1 MYTSH
6 LVRISMVKKKNYI
19 VPTWGPLSPTHRH
32 NRHHSSSSASVPAR
46 SSLPTCLP
54 FLASG
59 AISAFSAPNLL
70 TIFTQ
75 LVKIPDLTTHP
86 NSPQLTSE
94 LPLCIHI
101 ASFKRILIENE
112 VDRYANDLFTDGLDS
127 VNKPTVDVARLSTSV
142 SMVRNNTHV
151 DYGATRHAGTQNQTV
166 WNLPASTQGDSS
178 VPPPPPYS
186 GSPPPTGLP
195 QPNDRLPVAPPWS
208 PL

>member
-1 MYTSH
+1 MDYP
-6 LVRISMVKKKNYI
+6 LPRPVRV
-19 VPTWGPLSPTHRH
+19 VAG
-32 NRHHSSSSASVPAR
+32 ASVAMIAPTRWGTINRPR
-46 SSLPTCLP
+46 SPGNVR
-54 FLASG
+54 A
-59 AISAFSAPNLL
+59 LL
-70 TIFTQ
+70 NHT
-75 LVKIPDLTTHP
+75 PE
-86 NSPQLTSE
+86 LTSE

-101 ASFKRILIENE
+101 ACLKRVLVENE

-151 DYGATRHAGTQNQTV
+151 DYGATRHAGTQNQTA
-166 WNLPASTQGDSS
+166 WNLPVSTQGDSS